1 VCHQS
6 VGLIAREIERA
17 GIPTMSMS
25 SAWDITM
32 SVRPPRAVFV
42 NFPLN
47 HQTGKANDPALQRRL
62 LLDALRAFET
72 LWMPGQMLCLPYVWD
87 ANDRTWEDVDYGPNA
102 VGYGVGRSVQGEFS
116 EHTLGRATEDPE

>member
-1 VCHQS
+1 
-6 VGLIAREIERA
+6 
-17 GIPTMSMS
+17 MSMS

-102 VGYGVGRSVQGEFS
+102 VGYGVGRSVQDEFA
-116 EHTLGRATEDPE
+116 EHTLGRATEDHA